1 MNDDQAA
8 RLTIAEMKIQQHEK
22 LHEETTRTIKSISE
36 GVEALVKAEVRREGD
51 AATFERIFAAIKR
64 LEGELAAYK
73 DRQTEKELAAYRGVV
88 WKSLSMSALVV
99 ASVIAGHF
107 GARLLG

>member
-1 MNDDQAA
+1 MNDDHAD

-22 LHEETTRTIKSISE
+22 LHEETARTIKSISE
-36 GVEALVKAEVRREGD
+36 GVEALVRAEVRREGD
-51 AATFERIFAAIKR
+51 AATFERIFQ
-64 LEGELAAYK
+64 ELK
-73 DRQTEKELAAYRGVV
+73 DLRKDFEDFKDAQVEKELNAYRGIV
-88 WKSLSMSALVV
+88 WKLLLLAGTVF